1 MIKFDKKKMDDQ
13 LKNILELIKSADS
26 ESQRTENVTFQKTN
40 KNS

>member
-13 LKNILELIKSADS
+13 LKNILELIKSTDS